1 MSQKEKSLEQKIAAL
16 VAAAGLTAAASASA
30 ATSVP
35 RGENVGSLAG
45 NCSIGA
51 FPQTS
56 KAGPYNVLCN
66 VMKDSEKCLAF
77 LKGHFHFNGQTV
89 DVRPVNHQ
97 EEAKAEY
104 CLDVLKQELGL

>member
-1 MSQKEKSLEQKIAAL
+1 MSQKDKSLEQKIAAL
-16 VAAAGLTAAASASA
+16 IAAAGLTAAAGAGA

-45 NCSIGA
+45 NCSIGT

-56 KAGPYNVLCN
+56 KAGPYNSLCS

-77 LKGHFHFNGQTV
+77 IKGHFYFNGQ
-89 DVRPVNHQ
+89 DVQVHEVSQKN
-97 EEAKAEY
+97 EAKAEY